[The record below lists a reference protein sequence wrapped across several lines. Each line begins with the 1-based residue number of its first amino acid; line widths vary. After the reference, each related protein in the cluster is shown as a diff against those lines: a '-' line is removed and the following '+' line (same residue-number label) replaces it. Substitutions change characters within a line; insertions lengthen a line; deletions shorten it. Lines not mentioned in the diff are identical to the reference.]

1 MKKPLVKS
9 FYCAFRGLWVAL
21 KTERNLK
28 IHAAAIVAA
37 VGLGIYLG
45 LSAVEWGLIVFI
57 IGFVLAAELINT
69 SMEIIC
75 DEATGGK
82 IADGIRNCKDISAAA
97 VLVAAAAAIIVGVI
111 ILIIPLFQRIF

>member
-1 MKKPLVKS
+1 MKKPLLKS
-9 FYCAFRGLWVAL
+9 FKCAFRGLWVAL

-28 IHAAAIVAA
+28 IHAVAVVVA

-45 LSAVEWGLIVFI
+45 LSVVEWGLIVFA

-69 SMEIIC
+69 SLEIIC

-82 IADGIRNCKDISAAA
+82 IADGIRNCKDIAAAA
-97 VLVAAAAAIIVGVI
+97 VLVAAATALIIGII
-111 ILIIPLFQRIF
+111 ILIVPLFQKLF